1 MPSTRGLVGAAGEY
15 YVAAELSRRDWLATV
30 TIKNSPGA
38 DVLAQ
43 RLDRRRIVAIQ
54 TKTASP
60 GSHFRLNV
68 KDEAL
73 GERDNEWYV
82 LVSLRGDEERPAFYV
97 VPRHVMAAIV
107 YLEHRDW
114 LHHHDRLR
122 APVRTS
128 QQRKAN
134 PMRTIRASWI
144 EGYRENW
151 ALLDGSAWDA
161 PFLADPVFL
170 DLAAEVPLS
179 RYLSQLE
186 RDTSEMMANFT
197 EQEWQDARR
206 EMTQV
211 LIGRARQGRPIAYSD
226 LAQRVRS
233 ISFDYYD
240 PLRNKMLGEIC
251 ASEDKQ
257 GHGASD
263 ELACWVAEYEFVT
276 RYWQQH

>member
-1 MPSTRGLVGAAGEY
+1 MPSTSGLVGAAGEY

-30 TIKNSPGA
+30 TIKNSPGT

-68 KDEAL
+68 KDEAP
-73 GERDNEWYV
+73 GERDNEGYV
-82 LVSLRGDEERPAFYV
+82 RVSLRGDDERSAFYV

-122 APVRTS
+122 APMRTS

-134 PMRTIRASWI
+134 PMRTIRGTWI
-144 EGYRENW
+144 EGYRENC
-151 ALLDGSAWDA
+151 ALLDGLAWEA

-170 DLAAEVPLS
+170 ELAAEVPLP
-179 RYLSQLE
+179 
-186 RDTSEMMANFT
+186 DTFRSLNRT
-197 EQEWQDARR
+197 
-206 EMTQV
+206 
-211 LIGRARQGRPIAYSD
+211 RAR
-226 LAQRVRS
+226 
-233 ISFDYYD
+233 
-240 PLRNKMLGEIC
+240 
-251 ASEDKQ
+251 
-257 GHGASD
+257 
-263 ELACWVAEYEFVT
+263 
-276 RYWQQH
+276 

>member
-30 TIKNSPGA
+30 TIKNSPGT

-68 KDEAL
+68 KDEAP

-82 LVSLRGDEERPAFYV
+82 LVPLGGDHERSTFFV

-114 LHHHDRLR
+114 LHHLDRLR
-122 APVRTS
+122 APVRVG

-134 PMRTIRASWI
+134 PMRTIRGAWI
-144 EGYRENW
+144 EGYKEKW
-151 ALLDGSAWDA
+151 ELLDGSAWEA
-161 PFLADPVFL
+161 PFLADPIFL
-170 DLAAEVPLS
+170 ELAHEVPLPDS
-179 RYLSQLE
+179 Y
-186 RDTSEMMANFT
+186 
-197 EQEWQDARR
+197 RR
-206 EMTQV
+206 LM
-211 LIGRARQGRPIAYSD
+211 
-226 LAQRVRS
+226 
-233 ISFDYYD
+233 
-240 PLRNKMLGEIC
+240 
-251 ASEDKQ
+251 
-257 GHGASD
+257 
-263 ELACWVAEYEFVT
+263 
-276 RYWQQH
+276 